1 MPRPPTTDDIV
12 RALDESPELREAVRD
27 RILPRQLLDLH
38 EKLAVL
44 ADRAA
49 RIDERSE
56 RNARRLDRMENAL
69 AVLTGAHARNV
80 AERDVGLIARS
91 LGLRDRRVL
100 SAADLFDLAAG
111 AGADTSSSTI
121 RSYVQ
126 ADLVFEAA
134 DGQGETCYV
143 AVEASY
149 TANGADTGR
158 ALRNSVF
165 TIRFTGCP
173 CQPVVASLHVD
184 DCVSDLVKSG
194 RILWYRMPREA
205 LEAA

>member
-1 MPRPPTTDDIV
+1 M
-12 RALDESPELREAVRD
+12 RAAVRD
-27 RILPRQLLDLH
+27 RILPRDLLDLR

-44 ADRAA
+44 ADGAA
-49 RIDERSE
+49 RIDERFE
-56 RNARRLDRMENAL
+56 RNDRRLDRMEDAL
-69 AVLTGAHARNV
+69 GVLMGAHARSV

-111 AGADTSSSTI
+111 AGADMSSSTVQ
-121 RSYVQ
+121 SYVQ

-134 DGQGETCYV
+134 DARGETCYA
-143 AVEASY
+143 AVEVSY

-194 RILWYRMPREA
+194 RIVWYRIPREA

>member
-1 MPRPPTTDDIV
+1 MPRPRTVDDIV
-12 RALDESPELREAVRD
+12 RALDEEPELREALRD
-27 RILPRQLLDLH
+27 RILPRELLELH
-38 EKLAVL
+38 EKLALL
-44 ADRAA
+44 ADRVEPLA
-49 RIDERSE
+49 E
-56 RNARRLDRMENAL
+56 RLDRMEEAL
-69 AVLTGAHARNV
+69 EVLKGAHARNV

-91 LGLRDRRVL
+91 LGLRDPRVL

-111 AGADTSSSTI
+111 AGADMSSSTVQ
-121 RSYVQ
+121 SYVQ

-134 DGQGETCYV
+134 DAGGETCYA
-143 AVEASY
+143 AVEVSY

-165 TIRFTGCP
+165 LIRFTGCP

-194 RILWYRMPREA
+194 RILWYRMAREA
-205 LEAA
+205 PEAA